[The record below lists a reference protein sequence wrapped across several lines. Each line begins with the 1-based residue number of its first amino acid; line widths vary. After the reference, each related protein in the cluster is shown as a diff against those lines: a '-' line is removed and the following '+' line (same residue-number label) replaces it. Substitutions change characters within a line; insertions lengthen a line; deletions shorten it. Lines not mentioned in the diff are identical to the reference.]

1 MNQSERAQ
9 LIIREL
15 IAMPTDMW
23 EKTEQ
28 GGQTIFAVAGHTG
41 HALYFSEALLDAD
54 SEHPLCQDAIALFRA
69 RLGDKPFAVEVWDE
83 EECVCL
89 LRWRYVEDIEVAE
102 YKHGPWEMVSFS
114 LPPTEDTLGPTIH

>member
-28 GGQTIFAVAGHTG
+28 AGQTIFAVAGHTG
-41 HALYFSEALLDAD
+41 HALYFSEALMNPS
-54 SEHPLCQDAIALFRA
+54 SEHPLCGAAMELFRA
-69 RLGDKPFAVEVWDE
+69 RLGDKPYAVEVWDE

-89 LRWRYVEDIEVAE
+89 LRWRDVDDIDVAE
-102 YKHGPWEMVSFS
+102 YKHGPWELVSFS
-114 LPPTEDTLGPTIH
+114 LPPIDDAHGPTIH